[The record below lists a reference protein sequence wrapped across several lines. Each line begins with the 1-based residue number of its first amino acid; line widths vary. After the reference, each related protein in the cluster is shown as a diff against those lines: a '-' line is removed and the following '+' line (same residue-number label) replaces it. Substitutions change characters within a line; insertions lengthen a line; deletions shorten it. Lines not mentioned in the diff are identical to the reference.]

1 MNTAQ
6 VTENQLILPV
16 ENGESAAK
24 VLPLDKQVSTIGFET
39 ATFGL
44 G

>member
-16 ENGESAAK
+16 ENGESAAN
-24 VLPLDKQVSTIGFET
+24 VLPIDRKLSTIGFET